1 MAKKEIKSTLGDYF
15 DESVPSAIKRT
26 ITDNAPFRITENG
39 KTLYVCMLLDAA
51 QIGGINKKSQNNAQI
66 GGMIECVKGSK
77 IDLFVTADTIE
88 KGELLFIP
96 TPTTFDGLSDFGL
109 FTGCGD

>member
-39 KTLYVCMLLDAA
+39 KIL
-51 QIGGINKKSQNNAQI
+51 
-66 GGMIECVKGSK
+66 
-77 IDLFVTADTIE
+77 
-88 KGELLFIP
+88 
-96 TPTTFDGLSDFGL
+96 
-109 FTGCGD
+109 